1 MRFYE
6 FEAKRLLAK
15 QGIVPALT
23 PGPSPVNGRG
33 ELGIAAMIYVGT
45 GKRP

>member
-15 QGIVPALT
+15 QGVHLPQAD
-23 PGPSPVNGRG
+23 G
-33 ELGIAAMIYVGT
+33 EEPQHAREAGNRESMAGGA
-45 GKRP
+45 